1 MLRRKDALHTKS
13 LNQSGLPLPGFGFE
27 KQICSV
33 SLPPVRKSQSRHNSH
48 EMNLHYHE
56 FGGRI
61 RHDPDQSTIIVN
73 FLDN

>member
-1 MLRRKDALHTKS
+1 MNPKERYYSGVAS
-13 LNQSGLPLPGFGFE
+13 QSGLPLPGFGFE

-56 FGGRI
+56 I
-61 RHDPDQSTIIVN
+61 RRSDTA
-73 FLDN
+73 